1 MGLGGHMTGARL
13 EVVEADNRRIVAINK
28 PVFIIGRHQN
38 SDLCLS
44 SRSVSREHAQ
54 IVLDQNGYL
63 IRDRSSMGTFVNDS
77 AVTESALTHGDRIRL
92 GPDDQAI
99 LVFLTEVEASAG
111 PQTGSAVHDLR
122 QMATLFQ
129 GLRDIGSAHA
139 LDEILAMVL
148 DLTIEFTGAER
159 GFIMLADTDGKLEF
173 TQGRARGHQP
183 LPGKTF
189 ETSRRIPEQVFAT
202 GVAHTVG
209 DLLLDANMQ
218 SAHMGTIALGIRHV
232 LCLPL
237 QLMRV
242 VRTAGDASTTQKR
255 IGVLYLDSRQ
265 EGTLLSET
273 TKAGVE
279 TLAKEAA
286 DAIENARLYNQELEK
301 QKLEREM
308 NIAAEIQQALLP
320 DGRYAARGVE
330 LAAVSVPCRSIGGDF
345 YDYIELAEGNGFGF
359 TLGDVA
365 GKGPPAAL
373 LTATI
378 QGVFATRAPDGG
390 GPARTLTTVNHAVI
404 RRSIKARFVTMFYGV
419 LRADDGTLTYCNA
432 GHNAPILVSR
442 TGIRRLEK
450 GGLILGI
457 FADADY
463 EEETVQL
470 EPGDVLIVF
479 SDGLNESVNPG
490 DDQYEDRRIA
500 ECLQRNAHE
509 TPAVIL
515 ERLLDDVRS
524 FCAGAPQPD
533 DLTAMILK
541 YNGLPA
547 A

>member
-1 MGLGGHMTGARL
+1 MTAARL
-13 EVVEADNRRIVAINK
+13 EVVEAENRRIVLIDK
-28 PVFIIGRHQN
+28 PVFSIGRQQG

-54 IVLDQNGYL
+54 IVREQDGYL
-63 IRDRSSMGTFVNDS
+63 IRDRSSMGTFVNDT
-77 AVTESALTHGDRIRL
+77 AVRESALAHGDRIRL
-92 GPDDQAI
+92 GPDDQAV
-99 LVFLTEVEASAG
+99 LVFLSETESPSS

-129 GLRDIGSAHA
+129 GLRAIGSAHA
-139 LDEILAMVL
+139 LDEILGMVL

-159 GFIMLADTDGKLEF
+159 GFIMLADAAGQLEF
-173 TQGRARGHQP
+173 TQGRARGRVP
-183 LPGKTF
+183 LSGKTF

-202 GVAHTVG
+202 GVAQTVG
-209 DLLLDANMQ
+209 DLLDANL
-218 SAHMGTIALGIRHV
+218 SGAHMGTIALGIRHV

-242 VRTAGDASTTQKR
+242 QNTAGDASAQKR

-265 EGTLLSET
+265 SGTLLSET

-286 DAIENARLYNQELEK
+286 DAIESARLYNQELEK
-301 QKLEREM
+301 LRLEHDM
-308 NIAAEIQQALLP
+308 DIAAQIQQALLP
-320 DGRYAARGVE
+320 NGRYAGHGID

-345 YDYIELAEGNGFGF
+345 FDYVEMADGHGFGF

-373 LTATI
+373 LTASI
-378 QGVFATRAPDGG
+378 QGVFSTRAPDGES
-390 GPARTLTTVNHAVI
+390 PARTISRVNHAVI
-404 RRSIKARFVTMFYGV
+404 RRAIKARFVTMFYGV
-419 LRADDGTLTYCNA
+419 LRAETGSLTYCNG

-442 TGIRRLEK
+442 GGVRRLEK

-457 FADADY
+457 FAHADY
-463 EEETVQL
+463 EEETVRL
-470 EPGDVLIVF
+470 EPGDVLVVF
-479 SDGLNESVNPG
+479 SDGVSESVNPAEEQY
-490 DDQYEDRRIA
+490 DDHRIA
-500 ECLQRNAHE
+500 ACVQRYAGAE
-509 TPAVIL
+509 AAVIL
-515 ERLLDDVRS
+515 ERLLEDVRA
-524 FCAGAPQPD
+524 FCAGTAQPD

-541 YNGLPA
+541 YNGPPA